1 MLVRL
6 RSRRMVG
13 MITSMVVMVL
23 VTSIVDADDL
33 VREFFM
39 LNLMSTV

>member
-1 MLVRL
+1 
-6 RSRRMVG
+6 MVE

-23 VTSIVDADDL
+23 VTSIVDVDDL

-39 LNLMSTV
+39 LIVMSTV